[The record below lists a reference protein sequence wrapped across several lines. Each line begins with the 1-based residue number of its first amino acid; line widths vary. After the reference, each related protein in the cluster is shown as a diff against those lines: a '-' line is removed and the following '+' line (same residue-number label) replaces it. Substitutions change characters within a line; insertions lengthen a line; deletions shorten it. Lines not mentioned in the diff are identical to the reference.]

1 MDVEVTDG
9 LDESIFRGT
18 MGTKLNRYRFE
29 REQSRASNGVL
40 YRQLP
45 LRSFVMMGSMKGL
58 WGQGTGFLFLK
69 SSNGIFVC

>member
-29 REQSRASNGVL
+29 RELSKASNGVL
-40 YRQLP
+40 YRQHP
-45 LRSFVMMGSMKGL
+45 LRSFVMMGSVRGL
-58 WGQGTGFLFLK
+58 WGQGMGFLFIRSL
-69 SSNGIFVC
+69 NGIFVC